1 MTTCKKEWILLC
13 CLVVVAAC
21 QREPMGEID
30 PEVREVN
37 TQFVFNIATSAA
49 QTKQASDA
57 VQEGANPVFRGISDA
72 KLMSYTLSQDGEILK
87 QDAAPSK
94 VYDLSQ
100 LVASGSGPRRV
111 LEMSLPIQTNT
122 LLLYGRAPVRTD
134 VTGGFSAKDYY
145 GYLDDYTVSNVV
157 GSGNFQLG
165 KRLQNETGFYAMEK
179 LIAGVLTVI
188 MNTSMTTETGRES
201 ITFGDVTIT
210 TDEYPDLW
218 WYMYYKPDGHSDTG
232 KSPVE
237 TDKDR
242 YPLEE
247 KLGHL
252 YKEMTSIYYN
262 TTTQETELRAGSGVA
277 TLRIV
282 TDLWSVINSVRCA
295 TPLSKAEAVAKAFAE
310 RVHIHIQKYF
320 TGSVPSTGGPVTDV
334 AFKSV
339 SDIGANLIGG
349 SINAEPVSPD
359 LYWPNNETVKSY
371 KPTTDELAGLTAKS
385 PADFPANFDIMRG
398 AAYMAF
404 DATHYFFY
412 YPKYFNTS
420 ATGGIPDG
428 DVTNGFSAGSYY
440 YPAELLYFG
449 NSPLRTSALEH
460 KVNDY
465 PETVAA
471 WNTDTEWAKTTT
483 DGKDDWKG
491 THVSSTTHSVAMQYP
506 IRYGVSMLETKV
518 GYTSEVM
525 SQRYLLDNNHAVQ
538 KRVVAAQGGTLGDNE
553 EPDKHI
559 AITNGSFKLVG
570 VVVGGQPQNVGWD
583 FLPRKAPGTEKI
595 VTGFIYDKAVTNQ
608 AVPADGSPFTPNY
621 TVVFDNYSESG
632 YESRTEGNFGQ
643 EKVYVAL
650 EFQNCTGED
659 FYGNFNLIRNEG
671 YFYLIG
677 EVDPAKGGE
686 VSWPTDGYVIPPYKY
701 DNSGIY
707 IGIPRVFIQDYKTS
721 VTFKFGLNS
730 LKYAYLTVPD
740 LRASSLTM
748 GLSVDI
754 EWKQGLKYDEV
765 VIGGN

>member
-1 MTTCKKEWILLC
+1 
-13 CLVVVAAC
+13 
-21 QREPMGEID
+21 
-30 PEVREVN
+30 
-37 TQFVFNIATSAA
+37 
-49 QTKQASDA
+49 
-57 VQEGANPVFRGISDA
+57 
-72 KLMSYTLSQDGEILK
+72 
-87 QDAAPSK
+87 
-94 VYDLSQ
+94 
-100 LVASGSGPRRV
+100 
-111 LEMSLPIQTNT
+111 
-122 LLLYGRAPVRTD
+122 
-134 VTGGFSAKDYY
+134 
-145 GYLDDYTVSNVV
+145 
-157 GSGNFQLG
+157 
-165 KRLQNETGFYAMEK
+165 
-179 LIAGVLTVI
+179 
-188 MNTSMTTETGRES
+188 MTTETGRES

-295 TPLSKAEAVAKAFAE
+295 TPLSKAEAVAKVFAE

-449 NSPLRTSALEH
+449 NSPLRTSDLEH

-465 PETVAA
+465 PETVAD
-471 WNTDTEWAKTTT
+471 WNKDTKWATTT

-538 KRVVAAQGGTLGDNE
+538 KRVVEAQGGTLGDNE

>member
-1 MTTCKKEWILLC
+1 
-13 CLVVVAAC
+13 
-21 QREPMGEID
+21 
-30 PEVREVN
+30 
-37 TQFVFNIATSAA
+37 
-49 QTKQASDA
+49 
-57 VQEGANPVFRGISDA
+57 
-72 KLMSYTLSQDGEILK
+72 
-87 QDAAPSK
+87 
-94 VYDLSQ
+94 
-100 LVASGSGPRRV
+100 
-111 LEMSLPIQTNT
+111 
-122 LLLYGRAPVRTD
+122 
-134 VTGGFSAKDYY
+134 
-145 GYLDDYTVSNVV
+145 
-157 GSGNFQLG
+157 
-165 KRLQNETGFYAMEK
+165 
-179 LIAGVLTVI
+179 
-188 MNTSMTTETGRES
+188 
-201 ITFGDVTIT
+201 
-210 TDEYPDLW
+210 
-218 WYMYYKPDGHSDTG
+218 
-232 KSPVE
+232 
-237 TDKDR
+237 
-242 YPLEE
+242 
-247 KLGHL
+247 
-252 YKEMTSIYYN
+252 
-262 TTTQETELRAGSGVA
+262 
-277 TLRIV
+277 
-282 TDLWSVINSVRCA
+282 
-295 TPLSKAEAVAKAFAE
+295 
-310 RVHIHIQKYF
+310 
-320 TGSVPSTGGPVTDV
+320 
-334 AFKSV
+334 
-339 SDIGANLIGG
+339 
-349 SINAEPVSPD
+349 
-359 LYWPNNETVKSY
+359 
-371 KPTTDELAGLTAKS
+371 
-385 PADFPANFDIMRG
+385 MRG

-538 KRVVAAQGGTLGDNE
+538 KRVVAAQGGTLGDDE
-553 EPDKHI
+553 EPDKQI

-701 DNSGIY
+701 DNSGNY